1 MHDTLSQLSQPIILL
16 SRRDLAALMPFGAYV
31 DAVADAFRLHAQG
44 KAVLPEPMHVIAQNG
59 GFHVKA
65 GGLPAGSG
73 YVAFKVNANFPDN
86 RARHALPTIQGAIL
100 LFNSNT
106 GTPVAL
112 LDSIEITIKRT
123 GAATAVAARHLARP
137 DSRVTTIV
145 GCGEQGRIQLEA
157 LRYELDLKRVFLF
170 DRDPHAAAALAGE
183 IEGIDVEIAPSL
195 RAAALQSDVIVTC
208 TPARTAF
215 LGPGDVR
222 EGTFIAA
229 IGADNPEKSEI
240 VPELMARA
248 RVITDVTAQA
258 VHMGDLHHA
267 IRAGAMREAD
277 VHAEIG
283 EIIDGRKKGRLN
295 SSEITIFDG
304 TGVGIQDVAA
314 SVRAYELALERGAG
328 TRVGLG

>member
-1 MHDTLSQLSQPIILL
+1 MHDTISQLSQPIILL

-44 KAVLPEPMHVIAQNG
+44 KTVLPEPMHVIAQNG

-65 GGLPAGSG
+65 GGLPTGPG

-86 RARHALPTIQGAIL
+86 RAANGLPTIQGAIL
-100 LFNSNT
+100 LFNSTT
-106 GTPVAL
+106 GSPVAL
-112 LDSIEITIKRT
+112 IDSIEITNKRT

-137 DSRVTTIV
+137 DSRVATIV

-157 LRYELDLKRVFLF
+157 LRHVLDLERVFLF
-170 DRDPHAAAALAGE
+170 DRDRQAAANLAAE
-183 IEGIDVEIAPSL
+183 IDGIAVEIASSL
-195 RAAALQSDVIVTC
+195 RQAARASDVIVTC
-208 TPARTAF
+208 TPAKTPF

-222 EGTFIAA
+222 KGTFIAA

-240 VPELMARA
+240 EPALMARA

-258 VHMGDLHHA
+258 VHMGDLNHA
-267 IRAGAMREAD
+267 IRAGAMRQAD

-283 EIIDGRKKGRLN
+283 EIIDGRKQGRMN